1 MRAVSLGDAQAIVA
15 GGAEAISTAP
25 WRVAKPRNL
34 QQLPRFISYEPG
46 SGEEREGPA
55 HIESAET
62 LAIKYGIGRAEQD
75 AYALRSYLKA
85 EQAREHKRFIGEI
98 APLRANPEEARDQSS
113 VAPDFKDLAQLAPY
127 MAPDGTLTPGNTSSL
142 HDGAAMAVVVSKDVW
157 TSLGKPR
164 GLRLLA
170 HAARG
175 TSPDD
180 EAAAPIAAMQKLIAK
195 SERYKPTDV
204 GFIEMSESSAAQ
216 AIALVRSLELDDD
229 ILNPDGGA
237 IARGHPFAA
246 ASSVLVTRLFT
257 RMARGE
263 SAGSSLGVA
272 TLGVAG
278 GMGIAALFEAV

>member
-1 MRAVSLGDAQAIVA
+1 
-15 GGAEAISTAP
+15 
-25 WRVAKPRNL
+25 
-34 QQLPRFISYEPG
+34 
-46 SGEEREGPA
+46 
-55 HIESAET
+55 
-62 LAIKYGIGRAEQD
+62 
-75 AYALRSYLKA
+75 
-85 EQAREHKRFIGEI
+85 
-98 APLRANPEEARDQSS
+98 
-113 VAPDFKDLAQLAPY
+113 
-127 MAPDGTLTPGNTSSL
+127 
-142 HDGAAMAVVVSKDVW
+142 MAVVVSKDVW

-180 EAAAPIAAMQKLIAK
+180 EAAAPIEAMRKLIAK
-195 SERYKPTDV
+195 SDRYKPSDV

-263 SAGSSLGVA
+263 SAGSSLGIA